1 MTQTEGRINPKMWGN
16 SEKKKKTS
24 KGFDVNFEGI
34 DMDPDMVQSI
44 LKKYKKIKKYQR
56 SNIFE
61 VKTMD
66 GTEDIVSEMVKE
78 GEEYGPL
85 D

>member
-1 MTQTEGRINPKMWGN
+1 M
-16 SEKKKKTS
+16 S

-66 GTEDIVSEMVKE
+66 GTEDIVSEMIKE
-78 GEEYGPL
+78 GEEFGSL

>member
-1 MTQTEGRINPKMWGN
+1 M
-16 SEKKKKTS
+16 
-24 KGFDVNFEGI
+24 KGFDVKFEGI
-34 DMDPDMVQSI
+34 DMDPDQVQAI

-56 SNIFE
+56 STIFE

-66 GTEDIVSEMVKE
+66 GTEDYVSELIKE
-78 GEEYGPL
+78 GEEYGSL

>member
-1 MTQTEGRINPKMWGN
+1 M
-16 SEKKKKTS
+16 S

-61 VKTMD
+61 VRTMD
-66 GTEDIVSEMVKE
+66 GTEDIVSEMIKE

>member
-1 MTQTEGRINPKMWGN
+1 M
-16 SEKKKKTS
+16 S

-34 DMDPDMVQSI
+34 DMNPDMVQSI

-66 GTEDIVSEMVKE
+66 GTEDIVSEMIKE
-78 GEEYGPL
+78 GEEYGSL

>member
-1 MTQTEGRINPKMWGN
+1 M
-16 SEKKKKTS
+16 
-24 KGFDVNFEGI
+24 KGFDVKFEGI
-34 DMDPDMVQSI
+34 DMDPDQVQAI
-44 LKKYKKIKKYQR
+44 LKKYKKVKKYQR
-56 SNIFE
+56 STIFE

-66 GTEDIVSEMVKE
+66 GTENYVSELIKE